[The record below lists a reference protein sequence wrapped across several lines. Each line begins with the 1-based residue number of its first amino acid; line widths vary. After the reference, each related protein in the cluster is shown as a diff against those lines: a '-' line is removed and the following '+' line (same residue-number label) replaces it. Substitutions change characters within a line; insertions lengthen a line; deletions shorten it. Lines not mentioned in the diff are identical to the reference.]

1 MGKQSDVVLP
11 PREHVPRE
19 SRDDIVAWTKGRE
32 AR

>member
-1 MGKQSDVVLP
+1 MGKNSDVVLP

-19 SRDDIVAWTKGRE
+19 QREDIVAWIKGRE